1 MRRVQALGQN
11 EHTQYCFLPPPL
23 PITARQPHPGLSVTG
38 VPPAPGCQCCH
49 EESAVPASC
58 ARAPQ
63 DGFLMV
69 AVNFP
74 CASNSALGV
83 LTALRGCGSLEEGDA
98 AFCPSR
104 CLRLWQHWGSWSCMW
119 LQSVSP
125 GLRWE

>member
-1 MRRVQALGQN
+1 MRWMQALGQN

-23 PITARQPHPGLSVTG
+23 PITARQPHPGLPITG

-49 EESAVPASC
+49 EESAVPASW

-74 CASNSALGV
+74 CSSTVPWVSSQL
-83 LTALRGCGSLEEGDA
+83 SGDVA
-98 AFCPSR
+98 AWKKGMQRPVPA
-104 CLRLWQHWGSWSCMW
+104 GA
-119 LQSVSP
+119 
-125 GLRWE
+125 